1 MQALL
6 LVVERNGP
14 TMPARIGMMK
24 GAEPAR
30 AETGA
35 GHRARDAR
43 RLTGSCVRA
52 AAPRGA
58 RFLLAYSRL
67 LSPKHGPASWL
78 GGDVKAGPCRA
89 TKG

>member
-6 LVVERNGP
+6 LVAERNGP

-35 GHRARDAR
+35 GTAPETREGLPDRALG
-43 RLTGSCVRA
+43 RLHHAG
-52 AAPRGA
+52 

>member
-6 LVVERNGP
+6 LVAERNGP

-35 GHRARDAR
+35 GTAPETREGLPDRALG
-43 RLTGSCVRA
+43 RLHHAGRA
-52 AAPRGA
+52 F
-58 RFLLAYSRL
+58 FLPIPDCCHQSTV
-67 LSPKHGPASWL
+67 PPL
-78 GGDVKAGPCRA
+78 G
-89 TKG
+89 